1 MQNRYIDRER
11 YFNELAETSAGYY
24 IDYIKRFKDIDKNSR
39 IMEIGCGEG
48 GNLLPFARMGCFV
61 AGLDLAPGK
70 IDNARKFFAANGADG
85 VFSCADFLK
94 TNPFEGEDKFDVI
107 LSHDV
112 IEHIEPEG
120 KDAFFARLRF
130 YLKQDGEE
138 QERGSVLCKVYPRR
152 CFFHL
157 AGVPELCFSGSYSYF
172 YRVQSDQCAQ

>member
-48 GNLLPFARMGCFV
+48 GNLLPFAKMGCFV

-107 LSHDV
+107 LIHDV

-120 KDAFFARLRF
+120 KDAFFAHLRF
-130 YLKQDGEE
+130 YLKQDGIVFSDF
-138 QERGSVLCKVYPRR
+138 RPGRCLSADTSRYAGAKCARKCHSTMSCRHVYTK
-152 CFFHL
+152 
-157 AGVPELCFSGSYSYF
+157 AG
-172 YRVQSDQCAQ
+172 